1 VSPISLIF
9 LSHDLVV
16 SARLK
21 EGHSKK
27 EIYEELSGQVKFRM
41 DLLRLLAMVPDYE
54 DRIKYKKINLILFC
68 LIVFVAVTKV
78 IISPHFF
85 LNTPFYMLPLA
96 AFAAFM
102 WVFFVISVWN
112 FRGLVYRF
120 IGLFGSIALISSI
133 LKFKDWSSYDATACL
148 LKLSLGWIP
157 GILIIVLS
165 YYIGFKVFPYY
176 SFWGRLQE
184 RKLGL

>member
-1 VSPISLIF
+1 MNGRKALKIIEQ
-9 LSHDLVV
+9 
-16 SARLK
+16 RLK

-27 EIYEELSGQVKFRM
+27 EIYEELFGQVKFRM

-68 LIVFVAVTKV
+68 LIVFVVVTKV

-85 LNTPFYMLPLA
+85 LDIPFYMLLLA
-96 AFAAFM
+96 VFAAFM
-102 WVFFVISVWN
+102 WGFFVILVWK

-120 IGLFGSIALISSI
+120 IGLFGSIGLIYSI
-133 LKFKDWSSYDATACL
+133 LKFKEWSSYDATAWL

-176 SFWGRLQE
+176 GFWGRLQE
-184 RKLGL
+184 KKLGL